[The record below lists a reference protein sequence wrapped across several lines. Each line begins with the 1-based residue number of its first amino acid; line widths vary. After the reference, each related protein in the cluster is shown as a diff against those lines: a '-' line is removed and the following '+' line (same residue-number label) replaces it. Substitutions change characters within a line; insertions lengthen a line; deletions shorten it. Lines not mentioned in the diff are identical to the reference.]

1 MSQHIFAT
9 ATVIFGILTS
19 AVFGQESTL
28 WTYSSADEDIEHFE
42 IVPSGAIFS
51 SREDRVVM
59 LEPDTGNV
67 IWERADIRDCK
78 KNDDDGTIRCR
89 FLNQGGTRFSAIPNT
104 DFGLFEVGFRGVT
117 NTSER
122 YAVVDLET
130 GVTIWDSLDIPFERT
145 RGFLY
150 IARLDQFLLAGEAPD
165 DRELIV
171 AVRGDNGDVMWQ
183 QEIDFLD
190 RFRFIGAPNDTQL
203 LAYGKQG
210 GGRRLLASM
219 ALSDGVEQWRLDS
232 FFRNDARN
240 RNILSEIQIDGTAV
254 FYVTKDGPFRL
265 DLRSGEVVWRAENWD
280 EDPPDR
286 GKARMVA
293 GDELIFVPNGRN
305 VDALRLEDGSL
316 VWRTAERFDATPV
329 DMFMLSNGLFV
340 RSRKFDVLDPT
351 TGASVWT
358 DRAGRFD
365 ESAPIQLDQG
375 IVYVAEE
382 EVFSSVDLTTGA
394 VTALAEY
401 DFEGEQPTE
410 IEPGDGSL
418 LLMSRQNLLRIT
430 LDGSVRYHAYLK
442 GPGGGFLANFT
453 SVLALPAS
461 VSGGY
466 CLVCDILDATSGGRR
481 ASYGAAATDTFGS
494 YFIYTDEPLDGRDG
508 FSLVRLDKDS
518 GTETG
523 RMWLDERNPNYVID
537 EITETVYFQES
548 DSVLRSL
555 NFEMGFD
562 SR

>member
-1 MSQHIFAT
+1 
-9 ATVIFGILTS
+9 
-19 AVFGQESTL
+19 
-28 WTYSSADEDIEHFE
+28 
-42 IVPSGAIFS
+42 
-51 SREDRVVM
+51 
-59 LEPDTGNV
+59 
-67 IWERADIRDCK
+67 
-78 KNDDDGTIRCR
+78 
-89 FLNQGGTRFSAIPNT
+89 
-104 DFGLFEVGFRGVT
+104 
-117 NTSER
+117 
-122 YAVVDLET
+122 
-130 GVTIWDSLDIPFERT
+130 
-145 RGFLY
+145 
-150 IARLDQFLLAGEAPD
+150 
-165 DRELIV
+165 
-171 AVRGDNGDVMWQ
+171 
-183 QEIDFLD
+183 
-190 RFRFIGAPNDTQL
+190 
-203 LAYGKQG
+203 
-210 GGRRLLASM
+210 M

-265 DLRSGEVVWRAENWD
+265 DLASGEVVWRVENWD

-329 DMFMLSNGLFV
+329 DMLMVSNGLFV
-340 RSRKFDVLDPT
+340 RSRKFDVLEPS

-375 IVYVAEE
+375 IVCVAEE
-382 EVFSSVDLTTGA
+382 EVFSRVDLTTGA

-410 IEPGDGSL
+410 IEPGDESL

-442 GPGGGFLANFT
+442 GPGAGFLARLT
-453 SVLALPAS
+453 TGLALTAAA
-461 VSGGY
+461 SGGY
-466 CLVCDILDATSGGRR
+466 CLICDVLDATPGGRR
-481 ASYGAAATDTFGS
+481 ASYGASATETFGS

-508 FSLVRLDKDS
+508 FSLVRLDKES

-523 RMWLDERNPNYVID
+523 RMWLDERNPNYIID
-537 EITETVYFQES
+537 EITETVYFLES

-555 NFEMGFD
+555 NFETGFD